1 MSRGDKESS
10 NSDVLAEF
18 LKFRYPFTISTLISC
33 LLGSLCGHLCTFNV
47 ASPNMFGNNFVDGNL
62 YYFSWAGLATGIVL
76 VLSYIRSVW
85 GLNLIVELQRSAQR
99 LQYWTWLGIVGL
111 IQMGSSA
118 RLFDNHCGRGS
129 AALGEMG
136 TVKFCRRCQLGVVLG
151 VCSVVSSTA
160 VAGAI
165 IGGRVPFLF
174 AAEMII
180 SCTMVTSQAVGVAL
194 LTSQEGP
201 GAPLNNLFYSS
212 WGSLGLTLVLATYC
226 IEDWSAAKGIVKA
239 GSGGRASVIGEG
251 EGLESEE
258 RTISDNPSSVLWPA
272 SQSTSDRSSH
282 YLD

>member
-1 MSRGDKESS
+1 
-10 NSDVLAEF
+10 
-18 LKFRYPFTISTLISC
+18 
-33 LLGSLCGHLCTFNV
+33 
-47 ASPNMFGNNFVDGNL
+47 MFGNNFVDGNV
-62 YYFSWAGLATGIVL
+62 YYFSWAGLATGVGL
-76 VLSYIRSVW
+76 MLSYIRCVW
-85 GLNLIVELQRSAQR
+85 GLDVTMELRRCAQR

-118 RLFDNHCGRGS
+118 RLFDNHCGRAS
-129 AALGEMG
+129 AGLGEVG

-151 VCSVVSSTA
+151 VSSVVSSTA
-160 VAGAI
+160 VAGVI

-174 AAEMII
+174 AAEMIL
-180 SCTMVTSQAVGVAL
+180 SGTMVTIQAVGVAL

-239 GSGGRASVIGEG
+239 GSGGRVGVIGADG
-251 EGLESEE
+251 EGLESAE
-258 RTISDNPSSVLWPA
+258 RTLSENPSAVAWPA
-272 SQSTSDRSSH
+272 SQSILDRSS